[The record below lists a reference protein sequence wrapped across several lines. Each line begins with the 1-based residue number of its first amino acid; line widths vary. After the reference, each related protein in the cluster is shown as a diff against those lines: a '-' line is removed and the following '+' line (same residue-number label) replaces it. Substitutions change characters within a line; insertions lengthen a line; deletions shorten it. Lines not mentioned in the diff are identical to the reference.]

1 MSIPLLE
8 IKERELLSFNDL
20 EEKELNLAEKK
31 YFTNLKIINV
41 RIVITKKALG
51 VSADFNVQFN
61 IELICARCLTPF
73 MQSFNESLHLDYVA
87 GRDPLLSSEKV
98 ELKSGDIDKVYYT
111 GPDIDLSIG
120 IRETIILAIPPAPL
134 CNKECKGICPSCGKN
149 LNNEKCKCKITKSE
163 LFTPKTK
170 NV

>member
-1 MSIPLLE
+1 MSIPLIE
-8 IKERELLSFNDL
+8 IKEREILVFDDL

-31 YFTNLKIINV
+31 YFTSLKIVNA
-41 RIVITKKALG
+41 RISITKKALG

-61 IELICARCLTPF
+61 VELTCARCLTSF
-73 MQSFNESLHLDYVA
+73 TQDFNESLHLDYVA
-87 GRDPLLSSEKV
+87 GKDPLLSSEKV

-120 IRETIILAIPPAPL
+120 IREIIILAIPPAPL
-134 CNKECKGICPSCGKN
+134 CSKDCKGICPICGKN
-149 LNNEKCKCKITKSE
+149 LNREKCNCKIIKSG

-170 NV
+170 NA